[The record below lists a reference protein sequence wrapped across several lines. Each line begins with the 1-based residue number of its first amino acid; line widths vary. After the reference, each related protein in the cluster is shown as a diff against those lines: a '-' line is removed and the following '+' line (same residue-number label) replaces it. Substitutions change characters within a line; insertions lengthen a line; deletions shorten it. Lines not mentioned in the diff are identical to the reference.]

1 MPSNNRV
8 SNIETKLIYLFGKEE
23 TKIDLI
29 IGKKYAELFGELPNQ
44 NRNIIKDCKMKKKLI
59 SLFGVVRK
67 PVKIIKKKNPKNLK
81 HKLKIDW
88 NIFLAWKTQKKIDWL
103 QRKFFIYLASNKIL
117 IITYFS
123 ITLL

>member
-67 PVKIIKKKNPKNLK
+67 PVKIIKKKKSKKLEAQIKNRLDHLFGVENTK
-81 HKLKIDW
+81 KDKIV
-88 NIFLAWKTQKKIDWL
+88 AKKIL
-103 QRKFFIYLASNKIL
+103 HLFGQE
-117 IITYFS
+117 
-123 ITLL
+123 

>member
-44 NRNIIKDCKMKKKLI
+44 NRNIIKECKMKKKLI

-67 PVKIIKKKNPKNLK
+67 PVKIIKKKKKSKKLEAQIKNRLEHLFGVENTK
-81 HKLKIDW
+81 KDRLV
-88 NIFLAWKTQKKIDWL
+88 AKKIL
-103 QRKFFIYLASNKIL
+103 HLFGQ
-117 IITYFS
+117 
-123 ITLL
+123 

>member
-1 MPSNNRV
+1 MATEALHIRNIIISRSLSFNMPSSKRV

-67 PVKIIKKKNPKNLK
+67 PVKIIKKK
-81 HKLKIDW
+81 KIQ
-88 NIFLAWKTQKKIDWL
+88 KT
-103 QRKFFIYLASNKIL
+103 
-117 IITYFS
+117 
-123 ITLL
+123 